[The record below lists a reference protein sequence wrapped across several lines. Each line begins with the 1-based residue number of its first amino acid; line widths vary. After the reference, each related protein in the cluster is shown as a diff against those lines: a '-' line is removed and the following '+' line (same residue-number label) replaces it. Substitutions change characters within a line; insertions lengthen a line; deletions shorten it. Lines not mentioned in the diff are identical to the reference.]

1 MDLGLKD
8 RVALVTGAGQGMGRG
23 IALALAAEGCHVIVN
38 DLDLDSAT
46 KVTKEV
52 AAVGRRSLA
61 LKADVS
67 NWTDV
72 QHMFANL
79 YKHYDALDILINCAG
94 IGDSS
99 PFQESTRADWD
110 RVLGVCLYGTLHCTR
125 EAIPNMIQRKHGKIV
140 SIVSDAGRVGEP
152 GLVIYSAAKAGI
164 IAFSKALAKELGRDN
179 ITVNC
184 VSPGAT
190 MTDHI
195 RDMHEKMKKEMGEKA
210 FAERQRKVL
219 KKYPLG
225 RLGEV
230 SDVASAVLFL
240 VSDQSSWITGQ
251 TLSVSGGYSMI

>member
-8 RVALVTGAGQGMGRG
+8 KVALVTGAGQGMGRG
-23 IALALAAEGCHVIVN
+23 IALALAAEGCNIIVN
-38 DLDLDSAT
+38 DLNAEAAT
-46 KVTKEV
+46 KVTTEV
-52 AAVGRRSLA
+52 AAMGRHSLA
-61 LKADVS
+61 IKSDVS

-79 YKHYDALDILINCAG
+79 SKHYEALDILINCAG

-99 PFQESTRADWD
+99 SFEESTREDWD
-110 RVLGVCLYGTLHCTR
+110 KVLGVCLYGTLHCTR
-125 EAIPNMIQRKHGKIV
+125 EAIPGMIKRKRGKIV

-152 GLVIYSAAKAGI
+152 GLVVYSAAKAGI
-164 IAFSKALAKELGRDN
+164 IAFSKALAKELGPHN
-179 ITVNC
+179 INVNC

-195 RDMHEKMKKEMGEKA
+195 REMHAKMKAEMGEKA
-210 FAERQRKVL
+210 FADRQRKVL

-230 SDVASAVLFL
+230 TDVASTVVYL
-240 VSDQSSWITGQ
+240 VSDRAAWITGQ
-251 TLSVSGGYSMI
+251 TLSVSGGYSMA